1 MHIICTAHD
10 IRTHSCSTR
19 RAKLTCGVELR
30 LARVLLLPHGELR
43 IAVLAEARRGGEE
56 VAVEFAAAEGGRVVV
71 VLVVVVA
78 VAVVAVA
85 ADLQHR

>member
-1 MHIICTAHD
+1 MHIICIAHD
-10 IRTHSCSTR
+10 IRKQSCSTR

-43 IAVLAEARRGGEE
+43 IPVIAEARRREG
-56 VAVEFAAAEGGRVVV
+56 VALEAAEGVRVVV

-78 VAVVAVA
+78 VAVAAVA
-85 ADLQHR
+85 ADL